1 MFMKIMCLFSLKR
14 KLYLAGFVFEQH
26 SVQIN
31 INSVEKRDTS
41 LNKM

>member
-31 INSVEKRDTS
+31 KFSWKKGHYS

>member
-1 MFMKIMCLFSLKR
+1 MFMKIMFSLKR

-31 INSVEKRDTS
+31 INSVEKRDTTV
-41 LNKM
+41 